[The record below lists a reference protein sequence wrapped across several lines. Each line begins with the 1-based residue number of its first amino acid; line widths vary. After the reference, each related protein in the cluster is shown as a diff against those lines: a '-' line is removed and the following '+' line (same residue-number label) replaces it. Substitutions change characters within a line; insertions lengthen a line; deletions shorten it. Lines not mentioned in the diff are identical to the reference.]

1 MAGPRCSLVSV
12 QTSIETSAPPQTPVV
27 RRPNLPALTGIRAFL
42 AVDIVFFH
50 FSDPKWFGPLA
61 PLVKGG
67 YVGIGFFFLLS
78 GFVLEY
84 SHGGRTI
91 KLREFWLARFAR
103 VYPVYM
109 LALLVSIPM
118 LMLEWQYQS
127 RERFVLG
134 ALLTP
139 LLLQGWH
146 PVLATFWNTP
156 AWTLSSEVAFY
167 MLFPWLV
174 RQRWP
179 QQAGRLLLLL
189 LGLWGAGMVL
199 PLLYVWLRP
208 DGLAEVNRYSYGIWL
223 RALKFMPVE
232 HVPAFVFG
240 VVLARL
246 HAVVELKPSQR
257 LLIALAGLGGLS
269 FVLYLG
275 AGLPY
280 VLLHEGLLMPVFG
293 AITLGLAGENLVARF
308 FGLPPFV
315 LVGEASYCLYL
326 LHFNLWTLLHD
337 HGWLRRLHATALDP
351 VFSYAL
357 LLATALA
364 SYQWLEVPARRR
376 ILAAGKRDA

>member
-1 MAGPRCSLVSV
+1 M
-12 QTSIETSAPPQTPVV
+12 
-27 RRPNLPALTGIRAFL
+27 RRPNLPALTGIRAFFAL
-42 AVDIVFFH
+42 DIVFFH

-61 PLVKGG
+61 PLVNGG

-103 VYPVYM
+103 VYPVYI

-246 HAVVELKPSQR
+246 HAVVELKPFQR
-257 LLIALAGLGGLS
+257 LLIALAGLGGLCA
-269 FVLYLG
+269 VLYMG
-275 AGLPY
+275 TSLPY

-293 AITLGLAGENLVARF
+293 AIALGLAGQHMVARF
-308 FGLPPFV
+308 FALPPFV
-315 LVGEASYCLYL
+315 LLGEASYCLYL

-337 HGWLRRLHATALDP
+337 HGLLQRLHATALDP

-357 LLATALA
+357 MLAAALA
-364 SYQWLEVPARRR
+364 SYRWIEVPARRW
-376 ILAAGKRDA
+376 ILSTGKWSA